1 LAITRED
8 LEIVGQSNDIQDYKT
23 LIDTVVNATDKLGVY
38 AKKLDV
44 NEKLI
49 ENIKAD
55 FVKV

>member
-1 LAITRED
+1 MAITRED